1 MLKVNEYF
9 DGKAKSIAFQSDA
22 LPATI
27 GVISPGEYQFSTQQK
42 ETMTIVSGVM
52 SVCLPGVETWM
63 TYGAG
68 ECFGVAPDSTF
79 RVTVEYDTAY
89 LCTYG

>member
-27 GVISPGEYQFSTQQK
+27 GVISPGEYEFNTQQK
-42 ETMTIVSGVM
+42 ETMTIVSGMM
-52 SVCLPGVETWM
+52 SVCLPGVEEWM

-68 ECFGVAPDSTF
+68 ECFGVAANSDF
-79 RVTVEYDTAY
+79 QVKVEYDTAY
-89 LCTYG
+89 LCIYG

>member
-9 DGKAKSIAFQSDA
+9 DGKAKSIAFQADA

-27 GVISPGEYQFSTQQK
+27 GVISPGEYEFSTQQK
-42 ETMTIVSGVM
+42 ETLTIVSGVM
-52 SVCLPGVETWM
+52 SVCLPGVEKWM

-68 ECFGVAPDSTF
+68 ECFGVAANSNF
-79 RVTVEYDTAY
+79 QVNVEYDTAY
-89 LCTYG
+89 LCVYG

>member
-9 DGKAKSIAFQSDA
+9 DGKAKSIAFQSDD

-27 GVISPGEYQFSTQQK
+27 GVISPGEY
-42 ETMTIVSGVM
+42 
-52 SVCLPGVETWM
+52 
-63 TYGAG
+63 
-68 ECFGVAPDSTF
+68 
-79 RVTVEYDTAY
+79 DTAY

>member
-9 DGKAKSIAFQSDA
+9 DGKAKSIAFQSDT

-27 GVISPGEYQFSTQQK
+27 GVISPGEYEFNTQKK
-42 ETMTIVSGVM
+42 ETMTIVSGMM
-52 SVCLPGVETWM
+52 SVCLPGVEEWM

-68 ECFGVAPDSTF
+68 ECFGVAANSDF
-79 RVTVEYDTAY
+79 QVKVEYDTAY